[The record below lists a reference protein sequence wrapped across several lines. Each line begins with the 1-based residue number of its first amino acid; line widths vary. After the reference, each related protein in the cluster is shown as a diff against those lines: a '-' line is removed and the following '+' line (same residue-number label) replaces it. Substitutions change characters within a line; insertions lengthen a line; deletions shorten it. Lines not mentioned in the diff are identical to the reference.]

1 MDTNNKKTGKSVIVQ
16 NSFKEEFMSKLPKK
30 LNKFGE
36 WLMSDNRDG
45 LLIIN
50 DMKAVL
56 K

>member
-1 MDTNNKKTGKSVIVQ
+1 MDTNNKKTGKSVRGQ